1 MQLWKY
7 SAYVPSQII
16 IKDFHQPQKA
26 NYTRPLPP
34 PVIITFCSSQL
45 SNSFFVWIVYNFCC
59 MSAVLLMFNA
69 LMKISFLTRWKNIFL
84 NGDPVPEF
92 WRALD
97 KFRSYSKDWIAYQW
111 PYYIVCF
118 DKSHAVLR
126 DQYFYSAIL
135 VGLKKL
141 CP

>member
-34 PVIITFCSSQL
+34 PVIVTFCSYQL

-97 KFRSYSKDWIAYQW
+97 KFFANLRIGSLTNYHIILFVLINHMRYSGIN
-111 PYYIVCF
+111 IFTV
-118 DKSHAVLR
+118 
-126 DQYFYSAIL
+126 QY
-135 VGLKKL
+135 
-141 CP
+141 

>member
-16 IKDFHQPQKA
+16 IKDFHQHQKA

-92 WRALD
+92 WRANRFANWRIGSLTNYHIIL
-97 KFRSYSKDWIAYQW
+97 FVLINHMRYSGIN
-111 PYYIVCF
+111 IFTV
-118 DKSHAVLR
+118 
-126 DQYFYSAIL
+126 QY
-135 VGLKKL
+135 
-141 CP
+141 